1 MSKIKVPV
9 MAKRRRVCCVIKPT
23 GWSNKNK
30 LKKVFDS
37 IQNLNKFGEQMKI
50 SRQILA
56 DMWNSGL
63 TDSTPATASKNDLDF
78 TPVLNFKCDWKKA
91 STRPSLRRQR
101 ALNRNAYFYKPKR
114 KLAFGKNLSGLT
126 T

>member
-1 MSKIKVPV
+1 MLEDEINVQDLGKLPV

-23 GWSNKNK
+23 GWANKNK

-56 DMWNSGL
+56 GSSEMFIFLPHCYYD
-63 TDSTPATASKNDLDF
+63 
-78 TPVLNFKCDWKKA
+78 V
-91 STRPSLRRQR
+91 
-101 ALNRNAYFYKPKR
+101 
-114 KLAFGKNLSGLT
+114 
-126 T
+126 